1 MVEAHIFV
9 QCVKN
14 SINIFPPNSYLLT
27 PNYSYLIASIGER
40 LAAFRAGKTPKKIPI
55 KDDVPIATNIDVIS
69 IAAGKKRRINKI
81 KPVAINS
88 PINPPIRDKS
98 TDSAKN

>member
-40 LAAFRAGKTPKKIPI
+40 LAALRAGKTPKKIPI
-55 KDDVPIATNIDVIS
+55 NEETLTAITIEVPS
-69 IAAGKKRRINKI
+69 ILAGKNR
-81 KPVAINS
+81 
-88 PINPPIRDKS
+88 
-98 TDSAKN
+98 